1 MAKVTLF
8 INQRIIK
15 YSIYAIFTSRVR
27 TTISHNSK
35 SKGFNVSCKLTEDT
49 YAFIVFHESLVNQ
62 KNCWGSLVKWYQL
75 NMFLYSSTESK
86 GCCKK
91 KNSECFGGKMGQY
104 FPFCSNSFSMATI
117 GQLSEKWFVFRIA
130 KWIINSLWDA
140 PSSNSPESS
149 WPDFRRSLFTNDPAL
164 NKSFLGKQN

>member
-75 NMFLYSSTESK
+75 NVFLYSSTESK
-86 GCCKK
+86 GCVKK
-91 KNSECFGGKMGQY
+91 RIVSVSVGKWVNISHFALIHFLWQ
-104 FPFCSNSFSMATI
+104 
-117 GQLSEKWFVFRIA
+117 QLV
-130 KWIINSLWDA
+130 
-140 PSSNSPESS
+140 
-149 WPDFRRSLFTNDPAL
+149 
-164 NKSFLGKQN
+164 SFLRNDLSFVLPSGSLTLYEMHHHLIVQNHRDRTSVDPFLPMILL

>member
-62 KNCWGSLVKWYQL
+62 KNCWGSLVK
-75 NMFLYSSTESK
+75 
-86 GCCKK
+86 
-91 KNSECFGGKMGQY
+91 
-104 FPFCSNSFSMATI
+104 
-117 GQLSEKWFVFRIA
+117 
-130 KWIINSLWDA
+130 
-140 PSSNSPESS
+140 
-149 WPDFRRSLFTNDPAL
+149 
-164 NKSFLGKQN
+164 